1 MPEAVPRITVD
12 FAAGNTVEDQIQAML
27 DSAYKLG
34 CIIQARLNDV
44 LVVAHPL
51 YDHEGIR
58 QRRKKTLLAKYEED
72 LNLQQQEEFAEVR
85 NKRRVTKCS
94 S

>member
-12 FAAGNTVEDQIQAML
+12 FAAGNTIEDQIQAML
-27 DSAYKLG
+27 NLAYKLG
-34 CIIQARLNDV
+34 CIIQARLNGV
-44 LVVAHPL
+44 LVVAFPL
-51 YDHEGIR
+51 YDHKGLRI
-58 QRRKKTLLAKYEED
+58 RRKRTLLAKYEED

-94 S
+94 L